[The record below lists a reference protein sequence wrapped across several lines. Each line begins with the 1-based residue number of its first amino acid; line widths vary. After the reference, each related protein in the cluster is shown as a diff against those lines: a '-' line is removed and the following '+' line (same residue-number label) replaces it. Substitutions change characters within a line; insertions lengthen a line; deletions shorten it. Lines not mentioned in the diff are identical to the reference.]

1 MKLEV
6 TTKQGHK
13 FIVDDNDIE
22 LWIELEDQLDLTF
35 QEAQAKIQRQSMK
48 VLTALMF
55 IGAKRGGHTELK
67 TRKAWVEHE
76 FESFDVVVDEDPKGT
91 DREASNA
98 T

>member
-1 MKLEV
+1 MKLEIK
-6 TTKQGHK
+6 TKQGK
-13 FIVDDNDIE
+13 NFIVDDNDIE
-22 LWIELEDQLDLTF
+22 LWIELEDLLDLTF
-35 QEAQAKIQRQSMK
+35 HEAQEKIQRQSMK

-76 FESFDVVVDEDPKGT
+76 LDTFDVVVDEDPKDT
-91 DREASNA
+91 NREASNA

>member
-1 MKLEV
+1 MKLEIK
-6 TTKQGHK
+6 TKQGK
-13 FIVDDNDIE
+13 NFIVDDNDIE

-35 QEAQAKIQRQSMK
+35 KEAQAKIQRQSMK
-48 VLTALMF
+48 VLTTLMF
-55 IGAKRGGHTELK
+55 IAAKKNGHTELK

-76 FESFDVVVDEDPKGT
+76 FDTFDVVVDEDPKDM